1 MIDLTPLDVRNKR
14 GDFKRILRGYEPQE
28 VDTFL
33 ELVAE
38 RLEAL
43 VRENLLMK
51 ERTQILQV
59 QVDSQSGREHA
70 VQEALVTAQELRT
83 DIREQARRESEHL
96 LKEAEAEARR
106 LITEAE
112 AEVRT
117 RLRNTERLF
126 DEGQASLAELER
138 RRIRFLRSFRKLLD
152 REMDV
157 VDVEESKT
165 PLEERTIDLELGT
178 QRADEEP
185 LAQVEPP
192 AQERPLA
199 ADVAVEDLAP
209 EPSAA
214 LIGQAEPVAPPAPP
228 AAPPATLFSD
238 EPVQEPIVK
247 DRDDRRESLLLY
259 LDGDE
264 NDARTG

>member
-38 RLEAL
+38 RLEML
-43 VRENLLMK
+43 VRENLLLK
-51 ERTQILQV
+51 ERTQVLQV
-59 QVDSQSGREHA
+59 QVDSQTGREHA

-96 LKEAEAEARR
+96 VKEAEIEARR

-117 RLRNTERLF
+117 RLRNSERQM
-126 DEGQASLAELER
+126 DQGMASLAEMER
-138 RRIRFLRSFRKLLD
+138 RRMRFLKSFRQLLE

-157 VDVEESKT
+157 VDVEENRA
-165 PLEERTIDLELGT
+165 PLEEQTIDLELGT
-178 QRADEEP
+178 QRPEEEP
-185 LAQVEPP
+185 LAEGVP
-192 AQERPLA
+192 
-199 ADVAVEDLAP
+199 VEDLAP
-209 EPSAA
+209 ETVA
-214 LIGQAEPVAPPAPP
+214 GMGVQVEAELPPVASPPPA
-228 AAPPATLFSD
+228 LFSD
-238 EPVQEPIVK
+238 DQVTGEVAD
-247 DRDDRRESLLLY
+247 DRDERRESLLLY
-259 LDGDE
+259 LEGDE